1 MQRLLNSIRK
11 FSEKFLKNE
20 SGHFAVW
27 TAIMGLPL
35 VVGVGL
41 ALDSENLNRGTS
53 NLKAALDSAALA
65 AVIPDGISDAER
77 QFYAEEVFRKNY
89 TGENIEQ
96 VSVNASRESVEISA
110 EISVQ
115 SLLGGLVRDR
125 DVNLKDKSKAI
136 LTKSDTICVLALDE
150 ESPYAL
156 TFDDSAVFSA
166 PTCSVQVNSRS
177 PQAMMS
183 TTITPPAA
191 LNFCSAGGA
200 IGNFYPR
207 VKANCSPV
215 QDPYKDLQ
223 IPPAAAACDQN
234 RQVTIK
240 NKNGKGAGR
249 QFLESQLTRNIE
261 GSSVIPDHAT
271 LKPGIYCRGLE
282 ISGAN
287 VTLEPGVYH
296 IWGSL
301 KFTQNA
307 GVYGNGVTF
316 ILKGED
322 TPLTIEDGAQV
333 WLKAPAGGLT
343 EGLVFWQRYLDIR
356 DYVGGIIPDVPKK
369 LTSTSEINS
378 GGGLTIIGTAYLPN
392 HKLLVTSSN
401 PVSSQS
407 PATSFIAYQIEFSG
421 RTNMQVA
428 VDHVAAGLPPLKPYT
443 DDGARLVE

>member
-1 MQRLLNSIRK
+1 MRRILTSMRK
-11 FSEKFLKNE
+11 YSKKFLSNE
-20 SGHFAVW
+20 SGHFALW
-27 TAIMGLPL
+27 TAVMGLPL
-35 VVGVGL
+35 VVAVGL
-41 ALDSENLNRGTS
+41 ALDSENLNRGNS

-65 AVIPDGISDAER
+65 AVIPDGISDTER
-77 QFYAEEVFRKNY
+77 KSYAEEVFRKNY
-89 TGENIEQ
+89 TGDNVEL
-96 VSVNASRESVEISA
+96 VSVNASREAVEISA
-110 EISVQ
+110 EVSVQ
-115 SLLGGLVRDR
+115 SLLGGLVGRSES
-125 DVNLKDKSKAI
+125 NLKDKSKAI

-156 TFDDSAVFSA
+156 TFGDSARFSA

-177 PQAMMS
+177 PQAMLSS
-183 TTITPPAA
+183 TLTPPAA

-215 QDPYKDLQ
+215 EDPYKDLQ
-223 IPPAAAACDQN
+223 IPAAATACDQT

-240 NKNGKGAGR
+240 NKNGVGAGR

-261 GSSVIPDHAT
+261 GSSIIPDHAT

-322 TPLTIEDGAQV
+322 TPLTIEEGAQV
-333 WLKAPAGGLT
+333 WLKAPASGLT
-343 EGLVFWQRYLDIR
+343 EGLVFWQRYLEIR
-356 DYVGGIIPDVPKK
+356 DYLNGTVPEVPKK

-401 PVSSQS
+401 AISSQS
-407 PATSFIAYQIEFSG
+407 PATSFIAYQIEFAG